1 MGTSS
6 EKCTQHQCLPA
17 QLGSSNLLM
26 SASRQVAP
34 SSSDISHRMTFVPP
48 ATLLKVSVVSRDLIV
63 TAVIKILSTRV
74 FRAAHVPRKIQRSC

>member
-26 SASRQVAP
+26 SASRQVTP

-48 ATLLKVSVVSRDLIV
+48 ASRFASLSS
-63 TAVIKILSTRV
+63 AVITPG
-74 FRAAHVPRKIQRSC
+74 RA

>member
-48 ATLLKVSVVSRDLIV
+48 ATLLKVSVSAV
-63 TAVIKILSTRV
+63 TSL
-74 FRAAHVPRKIQRSC
+74 